1 MRPRPPDATRRN
13 ARSRQA
19 ILRAA
24 YELCSER
31 SYERT
36 SIEAIAARA
45 GVGKQTIYRWWP
57 SKGAV
62 IMEALNEVV
71 GAASDFPET
80 DDLIADLCT
89 QMTAVSKLL
98 SSPDFGPV
106 YTGVIGAAQ
115 SDPAVAEALARDII
129 TPRVIACRTR
139 LERAREQGQLNPD
152 VDLDT
157 AVELL
162 YGPIYHRL
170 LLHTHPLDADQ
181 VMSVLETAFRGLS
194 PERTPPSRRRH
205 ASRRKTTIAA
215 TGSDASSAG
224 RL

>member
-1 MRPRPPDATRRN
+1 VSGETRRTASPYHSSRRAGPSRQLVRSRAITAKVPDPTRRN
-13 ARSRQA
+13 QRSRQA

-24 YELCSER
+24 FELCSER

-36 SIEAIAARA
+36 SVEAIAARA

-62 IMEALNEVV
+62 VMEALNDVV
-71 GAASDFPET
+71 GAASDFP
-80 DDLIADLCT
+80 DSGDVMADLRQ
-89 QMTAVSKLL
+89 QMTAVTTLL

-115 SDPAVAEALARDII
+115 SDPAVAEALAAQII
-129 TPRVIACRTR
+129 NPRVDACRKR
-139 LERAREQGQLNPD
+139 LERAREAGEIRAD
-152 VDLDT
+152 ADLDA

-170 LLHTHPLDADQ
+170 LLHT
-181 VMSVLETAFRGLS
+181 R
-194 PERTPPSRRRH
+194 PPS
-205 ASRRKTTIAA
+205 SEQV
-215 TGSDASSAG
+215 DAVLDLAFHG
-224 RL
+224 LGP

>member
-1 MRPRPPDATRRN
+1 MAATTPDATRRN
-13 ARSRQA
+13 QRSRQA

-24 YELCSER
+24 YELCAER

-36 SIEAIAARA
+36 SIEGIAARA

-62 IMEALNEVV
+62 IMEALNDVV
-71 GAASDFPET
+71 GAVSDFPDT
-80 DDLIADLCT
+80 GDLVADLRH
-89 QMTAVSKLL
+89 QMTAVAELL

-106 YTGVIGAAQ
+106 YTGIIGAAQ

-129 TPRVIACRTR
+129 IPRMDACRMR
-139 LERAREQGQLNPD
+139 LERAREQGELNPD
-152 VDLDT
+152 VDLHT

-170 LLHTHPLDADQ
+170 LLHTRPPDADQ
-181 VMSVLETAFRGLS
+181 VTTVLETAFRGLS
-194 PERTPPSRRRH
+194 PR
-205 ASRRKTTIAA
+205 
-215 TGSDASSAG
+215 
-224 RL
+224 

>member
-1 MRPRPPDATRRN
+1 MATRSPDPARRN
-13 ARSRQA
+13 ERSRKA

-24 YELCSER
+24 YELCAEGG
-31 SYERT
+31 YERT
-36 SIEAIAARA
+36 SVEAIAARA

-62 IMEALNEVV
+62 VMDALNDVV
-71 GAASDFPET
+71 GAVSDFP
-80 DDLIADLCT
+80 DSGDVIADLRQ

-115 SDPAVAEALARDII
+115 SDAAVAEALARDIVN
-129 TPRVIACRTR
+129 PRVDACRKR
-139 LERAREQGQLNPD
+139 LERAREQGEIRPG
-152 VDLDT
+152 VDLDV

-170 LLHTHPLDADQ
+170 LLHTRPLAPDQ
-181 VMSVLETAFRGLS
+181 ITTVLELAFRGLGD
-194 PERTPPSRRRH
+194 H
-205 ASRRKTTIAA
+205 
-215 TGSDASSAG
+215 
-224 RL
+224 

>member
-1 MRPRPPDATRRN
+1 MPARAPDATRRN
-13 ARSRQA
+13 ERSRKA

-24 YELCSER
+24 YELCGER

-62 IMEALNEVV
+62 VMEALNDVV
-71 GAASDFPET
+71 GAASDFPDT
-80 DDLIADLCT
+80 GDVIADLRQ
-89 QMTAVSKLL
+89 QMSAVSKLL

-115 SDPAVAEALARDII
+115 SDPAVAEALARDIV
-129 TPRVIACRTR
+129 TPRVIACRRR
-139 LERAREQGQLNPD
+139 LERAREQRQIRSD
-152 VDLDT
+152 VDLDV

-170 LLHTHPLDADQ
+170 LLHTRPLAPDQ
-181 VMSVLETAFRGLS
+181 VTTVLETAFRGLS
-194 PERTPPSRRRH
+194 PDGTPPRSRRR
-205 ASRRKTTIAA
+205 ASRRKATISATAA
-215 TGSDASSAG
+215 DPQRPSA
-224 RL
+224 

>member
-1 MRPRPPDATRRN
+1 MAARTPDATRRSE
-13 ARSRQA
+13 RSRQA

-71 GAASDFPET
+71 GAVSDFPDT
-80 DDLIADLCT
+80 GDVIADLAT
-89 QMTAVSKLL
+89 QMIAVSKLL

-106 YTGVIGAAQ
+106 YTGVVGAAQ
-115 SDPAVAEALARDII
+115 SDPAVAEALARDIV
-129 TPRVIACRTR
+129 TPRVVACRTR
-139 LERAREQGQLNPD
+139 LERAREEGQVRPD
-152 VDLDT
+152 VDLDI

-162 YGPIYHRL
+162 YGPIYHRV
-170 LLHTHPLDADQ
+170 LLHTRPPDADQ
-181 VMSVLETAFRGLS
+181 VTTVLELAFRGLS
-194 PERTPPSRRRH
+194 P
-205 ASRRKTTIAA
+205 
-215 TGSDASSAG
+215 
-224 RL
+224 